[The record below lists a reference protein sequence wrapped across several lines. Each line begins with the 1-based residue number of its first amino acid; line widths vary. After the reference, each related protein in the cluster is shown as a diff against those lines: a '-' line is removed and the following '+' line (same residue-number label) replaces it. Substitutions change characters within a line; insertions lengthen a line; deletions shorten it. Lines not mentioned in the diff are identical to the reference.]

1 MNSSQ
6 LAGILR
12 AVIPGLAG
20 YLAGKGI
27 FFDANTW
34 NIILVS
40 LGTAGVAA
48 WSAKVHSDSSTVIAA
63 ASIQGAKVNIDATA
77 SPALKAI
84 ARDPDQPFVGM
95 AVPPTVIPATRP
107 AA

>member
-27 FFDANTW
+27 FFDADTW

-48 WSAKVHSDSSTVIAA
+48 WSAKVHADSNTVIAA
-63 ASIQGAKVNIDATA
+63 AAVQGVKVNIDRSAAPASVVAVAT
-77 SPALKAI
+77 
-84 ARDPDQPFVGM
+84 DPS
-95 AVPPTVIPATRP
+95 VPNVTVAPRT
-107 AA
+107 